1 MGTRCITKFCEGGE
15 PVCAVYRH
23 WDGNPEI
30 AMADLVRFL
39 VELEIKVPLG
49 PMSRPALDEPRLLA
63 ARYIVYLAELF
74 AEGWEEL
81 PMNFTGV
88 EFVEADQKCFYE
100 YHVHCDRTG
109 YLSRNIPDIRAY
121 EQGVPMFENIGK
133 YRAQAFNEL
142 DLTDCETRLTA
153 M

>member
-23 WDGNPEI
+23 WDGDPKI

-81 PMNFTGV
+81 PM
-88 EFVEADQKCFYE
+88 
-100 YHVHCDRTG
+100 
-109 YLSRNIPDIRAY
+109 
-121 EQGVPMFENIGK
+121 K